1 MLMRLLIIKAVATGF
16 MSEKKTHTCFV
27 GPCNQQ
33 LSEEDT
39 HAVRII
45 GEKKKNLIH
54 QNFHMQ
60 CYPPGL
66 NLCEFLLRKFLEAC
80 CLLE

>member
-1 MLMRLLIIKAVATGF
+1 MFHLKSLDGIGLKVVLLMRRLIIKAVATGF

-39 HAVRII
+39 HAARNMTS
-45 GEKKKNLIH
+45 KKEL
-54 QNFHMQ
+54 MT
-60 CYPPGL
+60 
-66 NLCEFLLRKFLEAC
+66 
-80 CLLE
+80 